1 MEDGIA
7 EISARYYG
15 WKSRSYPDLP
25 VLHHREMGTVGRSV
39 YEARFQS
46 GVTEYTVG
54 FGFAYHVLRALSR
67 ISERPYVIGT
77 PLIISGYLWARL
89 ARQPK
94 VVPDVLIGFIRRE
107 QMLRLA
113 SRLRR
118 RQVVA

>member
-1 MEDGIA
+1 M
-7 EISARYYG
+7 
-15 WKSRSYPDLP
+15 
-25 VLHHREMGTVGRSV
+25 

-54 FGFAYHVLRALSR
+54 FGFAYHALRALSR
-67 ISERPYVIGT
+67 IFERPYVVGT
-77 PLIISGYLWARL
+77 SLIVSGYLWARL

-118 RQVVA
+118 RQVAA